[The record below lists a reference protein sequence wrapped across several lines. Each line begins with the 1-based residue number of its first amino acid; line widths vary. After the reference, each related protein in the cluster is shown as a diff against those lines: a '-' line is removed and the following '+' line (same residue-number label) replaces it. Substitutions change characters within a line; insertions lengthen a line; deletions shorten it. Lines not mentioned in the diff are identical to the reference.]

1 MKTRF
6 LALVLMTTGCALA
19 ACDGPRTSSAAPPLE
34 VCGQAI
40 SDTPA
45 GAVLT
50 DASVETHVA
59 GVPTAESAVFI
70 TLTPNCLHGAAI
82 AFDPPT
88 SAVVISSAKA
98 RDGKLA
104 AVGVCL
110 TREGQAH
117 IVRADR
123 STSTVHLPRTRATC

>member
-6 LALVLMTTGCALA
+6 LGLVLMTTGCALA
-19 ACDGPRTSSAAPPLE
+19 ACGGPRISSAAPPLE
-34 VCGQAI
+34 VCGQVI

-59 GVPTAESAVFI
+59 GVPTAGSAVFI
-70 TLTPNCLHGAAI
+70 KLTPNCLHGATI
-82 AFDPPT
+82 TFDPPT
-88 SAVVISSAKA
+88 GAVVFSSAKA
-98 RDGKLA
+98 QDGKLA

-110 TREGQAH
+110 TGEGHAH

-123 STSTVHLPRTRATC
+123 STSAVDLPRTRAKC